1 MSEFTMVRFSEMATQ
16 VKTKVKPAETDLDRY
31 VGLEHLDPESLHIR
45 RWGVPGDVTGE
56 KIVVQKGDIIFGKR
70 RAYQRKV
77 AIADFDCI
85 CSAHAMVLQPKED
98 VIIRELFPFFLQ
110 SDLFMNRAVQIS
122 VGGLSPTI
130 NWKDLARQEFPLPP
144 IEEQRRIAKVLWAAE
159 DVIVKDEALVAEAEH
174 YKQVM
179 MRELFSKGIGHE
191 EFREVKR
198 GFKLPVG
205 WKLEKIDNLSE
216 VRGGLQKSKD
226 RAPKDNPRRYLT
238 VAHVQ
243 KDNIDFGDPR
253 YFEVSDA
260 ELEQYRLEAGDVLVV
275 EGNGNLEE
283 LGRSAIFNGEIEDC
297 VYQNMI
303 IRIRPKDDSLISQYV
318 CQYLNSPLGHRSVVK
333 NGMSSSGLFHLGV
346 ERLMKI
352 EIPIPPLP
360 EQRQIASILSAIDDT
375 IAAAR
380 ASVEA
385 SKALKMRLI
394 NQLLSPDEET
404 A

>member
-1 MSEFTMVRFSEMATQ
+1 M
-16 VKTKVKPAETDLDRY
+16 
-31 VGLEHLDPESLHIR
+31 GLEHLDPESLHIR

-56 KIVVQKGDIIFGKR
+56 KIVVRKGDVIFGKR

-98 VIIRELFPFFLQ
+98 VIIREIFPFFLQ

-130 NWKDLARQEFPLPP
+130 NWKDLAGQEFPLPP
-144 IEEQRRIAKVLWAAE
+144 IEEQRRIAGVLRAAE

-191 EFREVKR
+191 EFHSIRKLGVLPKIWTVK
-198 GFKLPVG
+198 KLG
-205 WKLEKIDNLSE
+205 EISTITS
-216 VRGGLQKSKD
+216 GGTPNRKVKT
-226 RAPKDNPRRYLT
+226 YW
-238 VAHVQ
+238 
-243 KDNIDFGDPR
+243 
-253 YFEVSDA
+253 
-260 ELEQYRLEAGDVLVV
+260 
-275 EGNGNLEE
+275 
-283 LGRSAIFNGEIEDC
+283 NGEIPWIKTGEVNYNVIMDTEEKITQEGLDNSSAKVVPPGTLLMALYGEGVTRGRVAITGIAAAINQACAVIFCEDI
-297 VYQNMI
+297 V
-303 IRIRPKDDSLISQYV
+303 
-318 CQYLNSPLGHRSVVK
+318 
-333 NGMSSSGLFHLGV
+333 
-346 ERLMKI
+346 LMKYLYYNI
-352 EIPIPPLP
+352 SYRYNDIRDLSGGANQKNLNISIIKDILIPLPPLP
-360 EQRQIASILSAIDDT
+360 EQRQIAAILSAIDDT

-380 ASVEA
+380 GSVEA

-394 NQLLSPDEET
+394 NQVLSPAGET

>member
-1 MSEFTMVRFSEMATQ
+1 MASQ
-16 VKTKVKPAETDLDRY
+16 VTTKVKPADTDLDRY

-56 KIVVQKGDIIFGKR
+56 KIVVRKGDVIFGKR

-98 VIIRELFPFFLQ
+98 VIIREIFPFFLQ

-130 NWKDLARQEFPLPP
+130 NWKDLAGQEFPLPP
-144 IEEQRRIAKVLWAAE
+144 IEEQRRIAGVLRAAE

-191 EFREVKR
+191 EFHSIRKLGVLPKIWTVK
-198 GFKLPVG
+198 KLG
-205 WKLEKIDNLSE
+205 EISTITS
-216 VRGGLQKSKD
+216 GGTPNRKVKT
-226 RAPKDNPRRYLT
+226 YW
-238 VAHVQ
+238 
-243 KDNIDFGDPR
+243 
-253 YFEVSDA
+253 
-260 ELEQYRLEAGDVLVV
+260 
-275 EGNGNLEE
+275 
-283 LGRSAIFNGEIEDC
+283 NGEIPWIKTGEVNYNVIMDTEEKITQEGLDNSSAKVVPPGTLLMALYGEGVTRGRVAITGIAAAINQACAVIFCEDI
-297 VYQNMI
+297 V
-303 IRIRPKDDSLISQYV
+303 
-318 CQYLNSPLGHRSVVK
+318 
-333 NGMSSSGLFHLGV
+333 
-346 ERLMKI
+346 LMKYLYYNI
-352 EIPIPPLP
+352 SYRYNDIRDLSGGANQKNLNISIIKDILIPLPPLP
-360 EQRQIASILSAIDDT
+360 EQRQIAAILSAIDDT

-380 ASVEA
+380 GSVEA

-394 NQLLSPDEET
+394 NQVLSPAGET

>member
-1 MSEFTMVRFSEMATQ
+1 MSDCVMVRFSEMARQ
-16 VKTKVKPAETDLDRY
+16 VKTKVKPADTDLDRY

-56 KIVVQKGDIIFGKR
+56 KIVVRKGDVIFGKR

-98 VIIRELFPFFLQ
+98 VVIRDVFPFFLQ

-130 NWKDLARQEFPLPP
+130 NWKDLAGQEFPLPP
-144 IEEQRRIAKVLWAAE
+144 IEEQRRIAEVLWAAE

-191 EFREVKR
+191 EFREVEKVGVVPKEWDVVKLR
-198 GFKLPVG
+198 DIAQFRNGVNFSNQNYGHGIKIVNVKDFKD
-205 WKLEKIDNLSE
+205 KIYLETDNLDE
-216 VRGGLQKSKD
+216 INAKDIIKPYDLLQNDDLLFVRS
-226 RAPKDNPRRYLT
+226 
-238 VAHVQ
+238 
-243 KDNIDFGDPR
+243 
-253 YFEVSDA
+253 
-260 ELEQYRLEAGDVLVV
+260 
-275 EGNGNLEE
+275 NGNPDLIGRCILIKE
-283 LGRSAIFNGEIEDC
+283 LHEPCTHSSFTIRGRFVLKNINSEFYVGLFRTPH
-297 VYQNMI
+297 
-303 IRIRPKDDSLISQYV
+303 IRIALTNAGAGTNISNLSQSILSKLIV
-318 CQYLNSPLGHRSVVK
+318 PL
-333 NGMSSSGLFHLGV
+333 
-346 ERLMKI
+346 
-352 EIPIPPLP
+352 PPLP

-380 ASVEA
+380 ASVES
-385 SKALKMRLI
+385 SKALKMQLI
-394 NQLLSPDEET
+394 DQVLLPSAGDDS
-404 A
+404 